1 MQFNAIFKT
10 LHCNQNFLTSL
21 IKKKTK
27 QKTLNISSSTIF
39 KKLEVRVKKR
49 RTGLTSK
56 WEINSYTD

>member
-27 QKTLNISSSTIF
+27 QKTLNISSSTIL
-39 KKLEVRVKKR
+39 KKKWKSELKKEDQ
-49 RTGLTSK
+49 G
-56 WEINSYTD
+56 